1 MDCQDL
7 EIIKN
12 DIEKFIKQLELKSKN
27 KVIFT
32 DDEKS
37 FLRFLAK
44 HILFF
49 KELYRFDKSKYFLEV
64 PISDIFSYI
73 ISIIDGEKRYI
84 FLNERSIIENY
95 IRYLM
100 KENHIKE
107 NTF

>member
-44 HILFF
+44 HILFLKNYIDLINLNIF
-49 KELYRFDKSKYFLEV
+49 WK
-64 PISDIFSYI
+64 FSYQI
-73 ISIIDGEKRYI
+73 Y
-84 FLNERSIIENY
+84 F
-95 IRYLM
+95 
-100 KENHIKE
+100 HIL
-107 NTF
+107 FQ